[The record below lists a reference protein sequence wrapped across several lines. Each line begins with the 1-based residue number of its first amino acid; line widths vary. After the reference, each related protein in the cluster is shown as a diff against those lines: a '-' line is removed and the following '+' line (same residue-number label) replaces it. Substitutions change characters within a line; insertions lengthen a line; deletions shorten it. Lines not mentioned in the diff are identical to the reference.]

1 MPSKRLCK
9 TQTKVVMPR
18 LSLTMKE
25 GTVGKWYKQEGETVE
40 KGEPITE
47 IVSEKATYDL
57 EAPASGILRRILIG
71 DGIDAPVNAV
81 LAIITDSN
89 ESLLEEEL
97 REPQV
102 PPGESE
108 GTVLASPAAK
118 RLAREL
124 NVDLSIV
131 KGGGAGGRISEEDVK
146 TTAEKLQISRQ
157 KIKEIV
163 TLTGYRK
170 TTAERVSTS
179 FKTAPHS
186 TIFMDADAS
195 NLAVTHEKLKLSYT
209 ALVVKC
215 VAESLLA
222 HPLLNST
229 INANQIK
236 IFQEVNIGV
245 AIATEHG
252 LIVPVV
258 RDADKKT
265 AVEIDEEINSLTE
278 KAAERRLSSCEL
290 SGGTFT
296 VTNLGMFGVDC
307 FIPIINPPEAAIL
320 AVGRLIEKPFVVN
333 HEVKVRLVVTLSLSY
348 DHRIIDGAP
357 AAKYLGDIRSKIEN
371 YASLED

>member
-1 MPSKRLCK
+1 
-9 TQTKVVMPR
+9 MPR

-131 KGGGAGGRISEEDVK
+131 KGSGAGGRISEEDVK